1 MTHLAIAKSP
11 VIVIGPDN
19 NIQEPNKGF
28 CRPNGNAI
36 FVVQNEDS
44 RPHRVRVPHDRFTPA
59 GARPGPHLPF
69 DRTGEDSTVVEANDT
84 GIITLKAKDLPHFS
98 SVKNPTYKYTI
109 VWSDLDGSNE
119 RELDPDFEI
128 NN

>member
-1 MTHLAIAKSP
+1 MTRVATAKSP
-11 VIVIGPDN
+11 VIVISPEN
-19 NIQEPNKGF
+19 EVEEPNKGF

-36 FVVQNEDS
+36 FVVQNEDN
-44 RPHRVRVPHDRFTPA
+44 RPHRVRVPHDRFTPS

-69 DRTGEDSTVVEANDT
+69 NADDDSTIVDANDV
-84 GIITLKAKDLPHFS
+84 GFIKLKAKELQHFA

-109 VWSDLDGSNE
+109 IWSDPDGSNAK
-119 RELDPDFEI
+119 ELDPDFEI